1 MALNINK
8 ATIGYDQNELH
19 NALKE
24 IQTEVIQK
32 TCDALDTNI
41 SELESAIDEV
51 WVGQSADNFK
61 KNLENDVSKIQMA
74 LQSAYYA
81 LTSQFNQIITGMA
94 EVDNNLVERRQ
105 P

>member
-1 MALNINK
+1 
-8 ATIGYDQNELH
+8 
-19 NALKE
+19 
-24 IQTEVIQK
+24 
-32 TCDALDTNI
+32 
-41 SELESAIDEV
+41 
-51 WVGQSADNFK
+51 
-61 KNLENDVSKIQMA
+61 MA